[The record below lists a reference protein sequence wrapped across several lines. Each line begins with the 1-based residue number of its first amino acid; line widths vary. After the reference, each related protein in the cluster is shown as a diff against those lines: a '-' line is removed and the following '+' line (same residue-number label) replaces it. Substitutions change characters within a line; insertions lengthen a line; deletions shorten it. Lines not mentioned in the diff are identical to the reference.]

1 MTTPTPQAGPKPN
14 TGNSAGAQALAASG
28 ITLPDLASG
37 KSQFGLGTLS
47 SAPVQVGGLFPV
59 VGKDGAPVTPGQGGT
74 YTAEQIVQS
83 FASASPSTIAQ
94 IQHML
99 ILGGFYGSSS
109 YTPNYGVLNKEDLD
123 AFTKATTV
131 AAQTGGSLA
140 EYLTRQAK
148 FGEYQGVAA
157 AMNLNGGKPRQIQ
170 KADPLALSAMITKE
184 FQALTGK
191 KPTDAER
198 AGFIAA
204 YNNAFTALQNS
215 NYDSLAAAQGQGPSA
230 SSDYSSAAPD
240 YVHPQADTNG
250 PLGFLGAGVN
260 AVGNAVNTILGKQDA
275 ANLQAEPQA
284 IPGQTPGAATQQ
296 DFDPQSFAEN
306 YVRQHATADVG
317 AHDVAGQFANFL
329 TLLKG
334 IG

>member
-1 MTTPTPQAGPKPN
+1 MTTPTPAPHP

-37 KSQFGLGTLS
+37 KSQFGLGAISGTQ
-47 SAPVQVGGLFPV
+47 VQVGGLFPV
-59 VGKDGAPVTPGQGGT
+59 VGKDGKAITPAAGGT
-74 YTAEQIVQS
+74 YTAEQIVQA

-131 AAQTGGSLA
+131 AAQTGGNLA

-157 AMNLNGGKPRQIQ
+157 AINANGGKPRTIE
-170 KADPLALSAMITKE
+170 KADPLALSSMIEKE
-184 FQALTGK
+184 FQTLTGR

-204 YNNAFTALQNS
+204 YNTVFETMQNS
-215 NYDSLAAAQGQGPSA
+215 NYDSAEAAQGSGQTVDSN
-230 SSDYSSAAPD
+230 YSSAPVTGFDPNKIGPD
-240 YVHPQADTNG
+240 R
-250 PLGFLGAGVN
+250 AGELN
-260 AVGNAVNTILGKQDA
+260 AMLDQS
-275 ANLQAEPQA
+275 NLMAEPQ
-284 IPGQTPGAATQQ
+284 IVPGQAPGVSVQQ
-296 DFDPQSFAEN
+296 DWDPQSFAEN
-306 YVRQHATADVG
+306 YVRTHATGETD
-317 AHDVAGQFANFL
+317 AHDVAGQFSNFL